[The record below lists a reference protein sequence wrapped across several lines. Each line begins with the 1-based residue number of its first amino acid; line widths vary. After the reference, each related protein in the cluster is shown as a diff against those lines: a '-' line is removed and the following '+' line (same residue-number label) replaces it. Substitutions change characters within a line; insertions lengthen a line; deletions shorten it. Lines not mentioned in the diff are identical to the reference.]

1 MKPKNLALLGATGSI
16 GMSALKVLRQHPD
29 RFRLAAVAAGR
40 QWDKLLPIL
49 EEFRV
54 PVACVW
60 DPEAAAALRAKTKA
74 KVLEGMDGL
83 LELVSAPDVD
93 YVLNGLV
100 GSIGCRPTLEA
111 LSRGKH
117 VGLANKESMVMAG
130 EIINAALARH
140 PESRLIPIDS
150 EHSAIFQCL
159 AGRPVTEVEQIQLT
173 ASGGPFRTR
182 PAADFATI
190 RKADALKHP
199 TWVMGEKITIDSAT
213 LMNKGLEVI
222 EAHYL
227 FSVPISD
234 IKVVIHPGS
243 IVHSFVQF
251 RDGSL
256 MAQLGCPDMQL
267 PIQYAM
273 TYPERWPLKVD
284 RLDMAALAK
293 LEFFPPDT
301 AKFPCLALAY
311 RAGNLG
317 GTAPAIVNAANEIA
331 VARFLEDRPAGA
343 AGAIGFTDIPRV
355 IAAVLDAAEI
365 KAGPGL
371 DDVLAADAWARKAAE
386 RFMNDGA
393 KAANPGGTANGADHQ
408 GHAAA
413 VATAGKTSSGTGNR

>member
-1 MKPKNLALLGATGSI
+1 MQMQKIALLGATGSI
-16 GMSALKVLRQHPD
+16 GTSALKVLRQHPA
-29 RFRLAAVAAGR
+29 RFTLAAVASGR
-40 QWDKLLPIL
+40 QWDKILPII

-54 PVACVW
+54 PVACMW
-60 DPEAAAALRAKTKA
+60 DSAAATELRKRTKA

-83 LELVSAPDVD
+83 LEMVSDAGVD
-93 YVLNGLV
+93 FVLNGLV

-111 LSRGKH
+111 ITRGKR

-130 EIINAALARH
+130 EILNEALRNH
-140 PESRLIPIDS
+140 PEARLIPIDS

-159 AGRPVTEVEQIQLT
+159 AGRPVAEVEQIQLT

-182 PAADFATI
+182 SAADFGAI

-227 FSVPISD
+227 FGVPFAD

-267 PIQYAM
+267 PIQYAL

-284 RLDMAALAK
+284 RLDMASLAK
-293 LEFFPPDT
+293 LEFFPPDM
-301 AKFPCLALAY
+301 AKFPCLGLAY
-311 RAGNLG
+311 RAGDLG
-317 GTAPAIVNAANEIA
+317 GTAPAVVNAANEAA
-331 VARFLEDRPAGA
+331 VARFLEDRAAGT

-365 KAGPGL
+365 KPRPGL
-371 DDVLAADAWARKAAE
+371 DDVIAADAWARDAAQSIMNADPDAHARAAHSGASVESGRNALGKASA
-386 RFMNDGA
+386 
-393 KAANPGGTANGADHQ
+393 Q
-408 GHAAA
+408 
-413 VATAGKTSSGTGNR
+413 TGNR